1 MLKFHPI
8 QYFIISIIHSF
19 VLAISHSYL
28 CFFLSMVVT
37 FCSIVLIKRNIKD
50 IISYRFIIVS
60 LSMNMGVFITS
71 YLFGDSGIGDYYNA
85 TILASKMFCISV
97 LSMFC
102 LSHLPYEKLVIDF
115 MKRKVINVK
124 IGYALLSASRSVSI
138 IKHNLVKII
147 YTARARKITFFLI
160 IIPLVMSVMRQSQDQ
175 AISLYSR
182 GLCNNKNFQQIFI
195 RFGMA
200 DYAMVFL
207 QVLFLIFCLLFLR

>member
-8 QYFIISIIHSF
+8 QYLIISIIQSF
-19 VLAISHSYL
+19 ILAISQSYL
-28 CFFLSMVVT
+28 CFFLSILVT
-37 FCSIVLIKRNIKD
+37 FCSVVLIKRNIKN
-50 IISYRFIIVS
+50 IVSYRFILVS

-71 YLFGDSGIGDYYNA
+71 YLFGENGIGDFHNA

-102 LSHLPYEKLVIDF
+102 LYHLPYEKLIIDF

-124 IGYALLSASRSVSI
+124 IGYALLSASRSVSV

-147 YTARARKITFFLI
+147 YIARARNITFFFI

-182 GLCNNKNFQQIFI
+182 GLCSNKNFQQSLVT
-195 RFGMA
+195 FGMA
-200 DYAMVFL
+200 DYAMVFF